1 MLDYR
6 LSPGVAF
13 CRFDNGA
20 IILDV
25 AADRYWQTSSRVTT
39 TLEWLAGK
47 VAIAAAPADLE
58 RLAALGLVTVGDAGR
73 AGQPL
78 RATVLPAVRA
88 SLAELAPEIH
98 GVPRLGVQLAY
109 FAVAARLAVRYRCL
123 GALIANVESRRHRRR
138 TSTIDITTVAAAYR
152 HYRRLLPLEAKCL
165 PDSLAFLA
173 LAARYGH
180 YPRLVF
186 GVTTGPFAAHC
197 WVQNDDVVLNDAIDH
212 VTLFKPILVV

>member
-20 IILDV
+20 IVLDV
-25 AADRYWQTSSRVTT
+25 AADRYWQTSSRLAA
-39 TLEWLAGK
+39 TLGWLTGT
-47 VAIAAAPADLE
+47 VAMAAAPADLE
-58 RLAALGLVTVGDAGR
+58 RLAALGLVTAGDDRSGTPR
-73 AGQPL
+73 P
-78 RATVLPAVRA
+78 ATVLPAVRA
-88 SLAELAPEIH
+88 SLAEAVSEVR
-98 GVPRLGVQLAY
+98 GMPRFGVQLAY
-109 FAVAARLAVRYRCL
+109 YALAAHLAVRYRRL

-138 TSTIDITTVAAAYR
+138 TSAIDITTVAAAYR

-173 LAARYGH
+173 LVARYGH

-212 VTLFKPILVV
+212 VTLFRPILVV